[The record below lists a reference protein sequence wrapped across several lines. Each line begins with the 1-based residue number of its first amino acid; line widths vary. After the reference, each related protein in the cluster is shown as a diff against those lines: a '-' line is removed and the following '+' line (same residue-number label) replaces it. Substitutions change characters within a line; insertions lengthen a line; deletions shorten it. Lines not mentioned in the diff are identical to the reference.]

1 MTPTPT
7 NPATPGPLQG
17 TSLVDRVNLGMHAR
31 RYLKILARR
40 WILFTVCV
48 LAGVGYMAYKAYNLP
63 DMVRAVS
70 VIGVAPRLRTFA
82 TQIEYQEALD
92 SFYDEN
98 LNLLRGLVHERA
110 EAKWAKENP
119 LTPSPARAVQALK
132 AASSFQIS
140 VDSTNLANAQ
150 KYLHIWAMEFIAYKN
165 EIKDNTI
172 ERELART
179 ADEITR
185 YTHKLEEARAAKGS
199 FLRTNNIGSPQ
210 ETGAAAQKRY
220 DEAVD
225 RLQQIQTTLK
235 LEKQRTPKDIAEG
248 ATMAARQ
255 PGGSK
260 GNAKDGNDADTDSD
274 PLARFAGESKYS
286 DLKLR
291 LLAEES
297 DYERLK
303 ATLKTNHPYM
313 KMATARIAQLQE
325 GLAHQLDL
333 IKEKREAHIK
343 SLENQEA
350 SFLGLKG
357 ELLKDVQSTRAIQ
370 YEYERLLKEEDQV
383 EKHLDGL
390 QKAMLAFD
398 KSAIDQSQF
407 SLVQEGTPQASPFTP
422 DRRKMI
428 LQGLFFGLVCGLGL
442 VYFLHRLDDRL
453 ELASEIEEALE
464 EPVLGQIPQIE
475 GRTVKDKCILIT
487 NLDQYSFFAEAI
499 RGVRSAVMLG
509 TQGSKKQ
516 VLLVSSAVP
525 GDGKTTF
532 TVNFAATLAL
542 AGHNVLLVDADLRRG
557 TAHNYFKLERQ
568 PGLSEVL
575 AGEEHWNDVLKETP
589 IKSLHIINSGRLP
602 ANPGELLMSPIV
614 KQFVGEAREAY
625 DFVVIDCPPL
635 TAIDDAFSL
644 VGLSDGL
651 LFVVR
656 AGQTS
661 MRFAKAAL
669 AAVRQ
674 RGCNILGIVLNGIT
688 ADNPYYYYNTYYHSY
703 YNKTATESEGK
714 LSSATPGARMAE
726 RKGRA
731 HPASIVAEAGAVAS
745 VEDEATKAE
754 RYRQLK
760 ARRRTNEPN
769 GNGDHSNES

>member
-1 MTPTPT
+1 MTPQQPIS
-7 NPATPGPLQG
+7 PAPGPMQG
-17 TSLVDRVNLGMHAR
+17 TSLVDRVNLAMHLR

-40 WILFTVCV
+40 WIIFTVCV
-48 LAGVGYMAYKAYNLP
+48 LGGVGYMAYKAYSLP
-63 DMVRAVS
+63 DMYRAVTT
-70 VIGVAPRLRTFA
+70 IGVAPRLRTFA

-110 EAKWAKENP
+110 EAKWARENP
-119 LTPSPARAVQALK
+119 LTPSPARAIQAIK
-132 AASSFQIS
+132 VASSFQIA
-140 VDSTNLANAQ
+140 VDATNLPAAQ
-150 KYLHIWAMEFIAYKN
+150 KYLHIWAMEFVAYKN

-172 ERELART
+172 EREEART

-185 YTHKLEEARAAKGS
+185 FTHKLEEARGAKAS

-220 DEAVD
+220 DEATD

-248 ATMAARQ
+248 ATMTARQ
-255 PGGSK
+255 PGGAK
-260 GNAKDGNDADTDSD
+260 ETVKDGNEADAD

-291 LLAEES
+291 LLAEQSEF
-297 DYERLK
+297 DRLK
-303 ATLKTNHPYM
+303 TTLKTNHPYM
-313 KMATARIAQLQE
+313 KLAAGRIQQLQE
-325 GLAHQLDL
+325 GLEHQLDL

-350 SFLGLKG
+350 SFLALKQ
-357 ELLKDVQSTRAIQ
+357 ELLKEVQATRAIQ
-370 YEYERLLKEEDQV
+370 YEYERLLKDEDTI
-383 EKHLDGL
+383 EKHLEGL

-407 SLVQEGTPQASPFTP
+407 SVVREGIPDRSPFTP
-422 DRRKMI
+422 ERRKMI

-442 VYFLHRLDDRL
+442 VYFLHRMDDRL

-475 GRTVKDKCILIT
+475 MRSMKGKCILIT

-557 TAHNYFKLERQ
+557 TAHNYFKTERQ
-568 PGLSEVL
+568 PGLSEIL
-575 AGEEHWNDVLKETP
+575 AGEEHWSDVLKETP
-589 IKSLHIINSGRLP
+589 IKSLHTINSGRLP
-602 ANPGELLMSPIV
+602 ANPGELLQSPIV
-614 KQFVGEAREAY
+614 KQFVTEAREAY

-703 YNKTATESEGK
+703 YTKTAAESGGQ

-726 RKGRA
+726 RKGRP
-731 HPASIVAEAGAVAS
+731 HPASIVAEAAAVAS
-745 VEDEATKAE
+745 IEDEATKAE

-760 ARRRTNEPN
+760 AARKRTNEPN
-769 GNGDHSNES
+769 GNGDQRHES